1 MASRLNAKPRGRRCH
16 SFRIFGW
23 LKRDQLKGSRGFP
36 IDKSPTD
43 RSCRK
48 GHHMQTHI
56 PNANTIKWM
65 RRLDGGDAML
75 DLIYQAAKAVHDVE
89 ARVASANETERYTRS
104 IAETA
109 VKTLQDAVKRIQEL
123 EAQLESSRA
132 KPLSQL
138 HKRTPEVSVRPTMMK
153 LVAHARQKITAIA
166 ACFQPSVVADDTHS
180 RTWDEGLSNVGWT
193 EILARADAALNDA
206 SARSNNRPLYHKN
219 HLVSQQAA

>member
-1 MASRLNAKPRGRRCH
+1 MASQSNAKPRGRRCH

-23 LKRDQLKGSRGFP
+23 LKRDQLKASRGFP
-36 IDKSPTD
+36 IDKSSTD
-43 RSCRK
+43 RSCGK
-48 GHHMQTHI
+48 GQHMRTHI
-56 PNANTIKWM
+56 PNANTIERT

-138 HKRTPEVSVRPTMMK
+138 HIKTPEVSVRPTMMT
-153 LVAHARQKITAIA
+153 LIAHARQKITAIA
-166 ACFQPSVVADDTHS
+166 ACFRPGVMADGMHS
-180 RTWDEGLSNVGWT
+180 RTWDENLSNVGWT

-219 HLVSQQAA
+219 HLVPQQAA